1 MFVISQDKH
10 ISINMKKILSIY
22 NRNKVIGVEYPFNEE
37 AYVDLG
43 RYETQ
48 KRADEIFDE
57 IMKRYKSWEN
67 MKAGQ
72 PSGTCNPIYK
82 MPLE

>member
-10 ISINMKKILSIY
+10 ISINMEKILSIY

-57 IMKRYKSWEN
+57 IMERYKSWEN

-72 PSGTCNPIYK
+72 PSGICNPIYK